1 MIVSHIGPPMGP
13 FGDPWGA
20 PKWPKQHQNGLKW
33 PKIYRG
39 GQNGPT
45 RPKMVLQGPNGPSG
59 TKTVLRDILYDYML
73 YWPTQE
79 GP

>member
-13 FGDPWGA
+13 FGDPWGGPKMAQTA
-20 PKWPKQHQNGLKW
+20 PK
-33 PKIYRG
+33 
-39 GQNGPT
+39 
-45 RPKMVLQGPNGPSG
+45 RPKMAQNLQRWPKWSYKTQNGPSG